1 MAAEEEPKVGSKR
14 SREEPGDDDAEKKVA
29 KEEETKV
36 TEDAAGKEKTED
48 ELGKVDEGSDK
59 KSDEAEPAKVDK
71 PSTSLFGSASA
82 GGGFGGSPS
91 PSHDRSP

>member
-14 SREEPGDDDAEKKVA
+14 SREESGDDDVGKRVA

-36 TEDAAGKEKTED
+36 TEDATGKEKTEV

-59 KSDEAEPAKVDK
+59 KSDGAEPAKVDK

-82 GGGFGGSPS
+82 GGGL
-91 PSHDRSP
+91 